1 MTSNPAAGNPPV
13 VVITVTTCVLSKSPA
28 SAASTTSPS
37 SPIRQVLGSF
47 DQVLGSL
54 KTPRYHK
61 IIMQTSSRIIAKMAS
76 DKPKCSLLTYKG
88 QRCSFAAS
96 EYYDHQPCC
105 KKHYK
110 YLKSKEDCS
119 VCFYPM
125 STSTK
130 TGLTTKLTC
139 GHIFHTDCLSKCIK
153 SECPLCRTQF
163 DPALASKIYDST
175 IVQPLMKALF
185 TTDLQSQV
193 SAIECLKII
202 LCSNM
207 STIDIQSLHRIL
219 YNCSTCAGGT
229 RFSQMLA
236 LFDTIS
242 QKVKD
247 SGSFDGITVIGRN
260 DRLVIY

>member
-1 MTSNPAAGNPPV
+1 MNTWKQ
-13 VVITVTTCVLSKSPA
+13 IT
-28 SAASTTSPS
+28 
-37 SPIRQVLGSF
+37 
-47 DQVLGSL
+47 
-54 KTPRYHK
+54 
-61 IIMQTSSRIIAKMAS
+61 KMAA
-76 DKPKCSLLTYKG
+76 DKPKCSLLTCKG
-88 QRCSFAAS
+88 QRCSFTAS

-153 SECPLCRTQF
+153 SECPLCRTPF

-185 TTDLQSQV
+185 STNLQSQV

-202 LCSNM
+202 LCSNL
-207 STIDIQSLHRIL
+207 STIDVQTLHRIL
-219 YNCSTCAGGT
+219 YNSSTCAGGT

-247 SGSFDGITVIGRN
+247 TGSFDGITVIGRN